1 MSTPS
6 GTMSTLA
13 AQKKVELVSSIVSTV
28 FWGIVT
34 LSILILL
41 HEGGHFLSAR
51 LFGVRVREFMLGL
64 PGPKLSFQLGD
75 TTYGVTAIPL
85 GGYVRIVGMEGDAT
99 NDKLEPLLAYVTMK
113 QEGSPQSL
121 YDYFDWSESEITGML
136 IALADW
142 GAIEL
147 TDETWSSLYVPEL
160 AENPQ
165 ALYQFATKDTYV
177 ALPFWKR
184 VTILSSGVLVN
195 IICAVVIFTVV
206 LAGWGTYE
214 DQGAVKPVTGGPAQQ
229 AGLYPGD
236 DITAINGATVNSF
249 NDITAVVQSYG
260 PNETIE
266 LTLMRSQDV
275 LTKTVVLGQNPETKV
290 AYLGV
295 TPELTHVRPGL
306 VGAFAKSFDYVRM
319 TFDAILGFFTP
330 SRFTE
335 SVKNS
340 TSIVGISVIASQA
353 VAAGPLE
360 YAWLLAAISL
370 SLGLMNLL
378 PLPPLDGG
386 KIVTEILEKILRR
399 RLPMKLT
406 LGASVAGFVL
416 LFSLM
421 AYLITVDI
429 GRLIP

>member
-1 MSTPS
+1 M
-6 GTMSTLA
+6 
-13 AQKKVELVSSIVSTV
+13 
-28 FWGIVT
+28 
-34 LSILILL
+34 
-41 HEGGHFLSAR
+41 SAR

-64 PGPKLSFQLGD
+64 PGPKLSFQHGE
-75 TTYGVTAIPL
+75 TTYGVTAVPL

-99 NDKLEPLLAYVTMK
+99 NEKIEPLLAYVTMK
-113 QEGSPQSL
+113 QEGSLDSL
-121 YDYFDWSESEITGML
+121 YGYFSWSESELSGML
-136 IALADW
+136 VALADW

-147 TDETWSSLYVPEL
+147 TDDSWKSLYDSQL
-160 AENPQ
+160 AEDPKS
-165 ALYQFATKDTYV
+165 LYQHATKNTYV

-184 VTILSSGVLVN
+184 ITILSSGVLVN
-195 IICAVVIFTVV
+195 IICALIIFTIV

-214 DQGAVKPVTGGPAQQ
+214 DRGAVRPVTGGPAQQ

-236 DITAINGATVNSF
+236 DITAINGVTVDSF
-249 NDITAVVQSYG
+249 NDITAVVQSYS
-260 PNETIE
+260 PNESVEVTF
-266 LTLMRSQDV
+266 LRSQDAM
-275 LTKTVVLGQNPETKV
+275 TKVVELGENPETKV

-295 TPELTHVRPGL
+295 TPELTHVKPSL
-306 VGAFAKSFDYVRM
+306 LGAFVKSFDYMRL

-330 SRFTE
+330 NRFAE
-335 SVKNS
+335 SIKNS

-370 SLGLMNLL
+370 SLGLMNLI

-386 KIVTEILEKILRR
+386 KIATEILEKILRR